1 MPEVKDLQQTLRKLI
16 SSGKTEQAIQQM
28 TGLGEQEAFVHIR
41 DLVALQSAAFHNF
54 KTNQIKGLLTYDE
67 EKRDLGKINSALLDI
82 IGQLGEPPAP
92 APAMPSGSG
101 QATTA
106 QTLDGTGNIGLSNIQ
121 DSQITIHIGG
131 PQAQQQ
137 PGGTATE
144 NAPRQKTGFWEWIG
158 RTNNL
163 VGVAA
168 GAIALAGVLGLSPLF
183 GPDQPLSLT
192 VLLDQETTNP
202 YLPFEGGKVTL
213 IYGDKTEGK
222 LIQEEAVFKGIPAN
236 FRKEPVIVRFEAQ
249 GYMPMDTTFALTG
262 NRIILPIKRDD
273 SLGRI
278 YGTVKDGQGGPVE
291 GVKISVQDL
300 AAYTGSSGEFEL
312 SIPLDRQRKSQRIQ
326 AQKAG
331 YRIWDYESP
340 IIRHEE
346 ISIVLVRQ

>member
-1 MPEVKDLQQTLRKLI
+1 MAEVKDLQQTLRKLI
-16 SSGKTEQAIQQM
+16 SGGKTEQAIQQM

-82 IGQLGEPPAP
+82 IGWLGELPAP
-92 APAMPSGSG
+92 PPAMPSGSG
-101 QATTA
+101 QATA
-106 QTLDGTGNIGLSNIQ
+106 SQTLDGTGNIGLSNIQ

-131 PQAQQQ
+131 SQAQPQ

-168 GAIALAGVLGLSPLF
+168 GVIALAGVLGLSPLF

-192 VLLDQETTNP
+192 VLLDQEATNP

-222 LIQEEAVFKGIPAN
+222 AIQEEAVFKGIPAN
-236 FRKEPVIVRFEAQ
+236 FKKEPVIVRFEAQ